1 MWLYHFSR
9 NNYCKF
15 ENFRKDV
22 IFVKFREN
30 KTLAKWQN
38 HSVVY
43 LIYMQVN
50 LDLVSKFHFTN

>member
-15 ENFRKDV
+15 EKFCKDV

-50 LDLVSKFHFTN
+50 LDLVAKFHFTN